1 MAYLKPPWFTSRIFN
16 RIAMATGLSGSETLT
31 ITRRSSGTSQQIP
44 VITIV
49 VDGTNGHVGIGVQ
62 AGPALRKL
70 HVEGSEVHS
79 GGPAGGFSF
88 ADRSVKKFVEKPA
101 AGERWVWYCSH
112 GTATLWSGADKLTVT
127 TKGELQVGGANGVR
141 ITATQI
147 VATTGKTIPLH
158 GPAGTP
164 TTQIPEQIELIG
176 EVVKLRELVRDLQE
190 QVSALKA
197 KKP

>member
-1 MAYLKPPWFTSRIFN
+1 MASDIKLDGEAVLLEGNVGVGVTPGARLDVGDRMRVRQGP
-16 RIAMATGLSGSETLT
+16 
-31 ITRRSSGTSQQIP
+31 SGTAGAWLFQAGADRAFVGMAADQKVGFYTSGGAEWAF
-44 VITIV
+44 V

-127 TKGELQVGGANGVR
+127 TKVSRQIQVALCNR
-141 ITATQI
+141 LNQRETE
-147 VATTGKTIPLH
+147 KY
-158 GPAGTP
+158 PA
-164 TTQIPEQIELIG
+164 
-176 EVVKLRELVRDLQE
+176 
-190 QVSALKA
+190 
-197 KKP
+197 